1 MPYSGNTVLLHQ
13 LRLSPLFIIDHNLSY
28 ALADALSACGFD
40 VTSVK
45 AVFPNKERVEDEE
58 IIDWLEKQGRERS
71 VWITADEKAQKVH
84 AKYILAKEISVLWVV
99 RPKNGLST
107 LKALQLLSLII
118 EPLAQL
124 ISSTKQPLY
133 LRTSISGKRTKLE
146 RLITPLSDKS
156 LIFKKIPIR

>member
-1 MPYSGNTVLLHQ
+1 M
-13 LRLSPLFIIDHNLSY
+13 
-28 ALADALSACGFD
+28 
-40 VTSVK
+40 
-45 AVFPNKERVEDEE
+45 RVEDEE

-133 LRTSISGKRTKLE
+133 LRTSISDKRIKLE

>member
-1 MPYSGNTVLLHQ
+1 MPSNGNSVLQHQ
-13 LRLSPLFIIDHNLSY
+13 LRLSPLFIIDQNLSY

-45 AVFPNKERVEDEE
+45 KVFPNNVKVEDEE
-58 IIDWLEKQGRERS
+58 IIDWLEQQGCERS

-84 AKYILAKEISVLWVV
+84 AKYILAKQISVLWVI

-118 EPLAQL
+118 EPLTQL

-133 LRTSISGKRTKLE
+133 LRVSISGKRLKLE
-146 RLITPLSDKS
+146 RLITPLSDRN
-156 LIFKKIPIR
+156 LGFKKIALR

>member
-1 MPYSGNTVLLHQ
+1 MQHQ

-45 AVFPNKERVEDEE
+45 AVFPNKVKVEDEE
-58 IIDWLEKQGRERS
+58 IIDRLEEQGRECS
-71 VWITADEKAQKVH
+71 VWITADEKSQKAH
-84 AKYILAKEISVLWVV
+84 AKYISAKGISVLWVV
-99 RPKNGLST
+99 RPKKGLST

-133 LRTSISGKRTKLE
+133 LRTSISGKRVKLE
-146 RLITPLSDKS
+146 RLITPLSDKK
-156 LIFKKIPIR
+156 LRFKKIPQQ